1 MKQINKYIQ
10 YIIFISIV
18 IFLIASIFEPGLF
31 IWLLFIAL
39 PIGFTQYITSL
50 IDVIMDRNKSRYKY
64 HFILSTLV
72 LVGIYFVSDYSP
84 IPQMPELLGGLLTFI
99 GFAGS
104 FAMALYYWGIT
115 YRKEP
120 EIMEMEHDVF
130 DL

>member
-1 MKQINKYIQ
+1 M
-10 YIIFISIV
+10 V
-18 IFLIASIFEPGLF
+18 
-31 IWLLFIAL
+31 
-39 PIGFTQYITSL
+39 
-50 IDVIMDRNKSRYKY
+50 V
-64 HFILSTLV
+64 
-72 LVGIYFVSDYSP
+72 IYFVSDYSP
-84 IPQMPELLGGLLTFI
+84 FPQMPEMLEGVLTFI